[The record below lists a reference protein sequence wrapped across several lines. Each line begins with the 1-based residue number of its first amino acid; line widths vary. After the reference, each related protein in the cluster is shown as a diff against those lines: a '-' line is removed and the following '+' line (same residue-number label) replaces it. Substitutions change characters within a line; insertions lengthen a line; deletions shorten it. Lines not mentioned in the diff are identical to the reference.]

1 MASAGNDDDD
11 NNGILLCSMSDA
23 RNDDLDHDDDDIDS
37 SSSCCA
43 QCLLLGLE
51 PFGKMSHAP
60 LLSPS
65 LGCYIINIIIII
77 IVIIPI
83 VIIIIITTLMSIFT
97 RGAFSSRQLFLL
109 NSGFFIFPPLLLMKE
124 SRWWS
129 SISSRGRNHFHD
141 HYQAI
146 EYQNHKVL
154 YQVAERLYRAV
165 TRVPYT
171 ARCWSALFFC
181 SWICKMHLLKEKIK
195 DWSLLEGD
203 RGGGWGKR
211 SRGEIHILTK
221 CWGEY

>member
-23 RNDDLDHDDDDIDS
+23 RNDDLDHDDDDIDIDIDS

-65 LGCYIINIIIII
+65 LGCYIINIIII
-77 IVIIPI
+77 VIIPI
-83 VIIIIITTLMSIFT
+83 VIIIIITTLMAIFT

-109 NSGFFIFPPLLLMKE
+109 NSGFFIFPPRLLMKE

-129 SISSRGRNHFHD
+129 SISSRGRNHIHVEYYLFLLQLKAVFLNLVYFADEHF
-141 HYQAI
+141 QA
-146 EYQNHKVL
+146 N
-154 YQVAERLYRAV
+154 RL
-165 TRVPYT
+165 
-171 ARCWSALFFC
+171 L
-181 SWICKMHLLKEKIK
+181 IK
-195 DWSLLEGD
+195 YW
-203 RGGGWGKR
+203 W
-211 SRGEIHILTK
+211 
-221 CWGEY
+221 

>member
-1 MASAGNDDDD
+1 MLMVMISSLPGGNDDDD

-83 VIIIIITTLMSIFT
+83 VIIIIIHHPD
-97 RGAFSSRQLFLL
+97 G
-109 NSGFFIFPPLLLMKE
+109 
-124 SRWWS
+124 
-129 SISSRGRNHFHD
+129 H
-141 HYQAI
+141 
-146 EYQNHKVL
+146 L
-154 YQVAERLYRAV
+154 YQGCVQFTTVVSAQFWLLHIPPSIANERIQVMIVNIITRAQS
-165 TRVPYT
+165 Y
-171 ARCWSALFFC
+171 S
-181 SWICKMHLLKEKIK
+181 
-195 DWSLLEGD
+195 
-203 RGGGWGKR
+203 
-211 SRGEIHILTK
+211 
-221 CWGEY
+221 

>member
-1 MASAGNDDDD
+1 MISSLH
-11 NNGILLCSMSDA
+11 LLCSILQWLVLAMMTMITMA
-23 RNDDLDHDDDDIDS
+23 FCYAQCLMLPMDHDDDDIDS

-83 VIIIIITTLMSIFT
+83 VIIIIITTLIAIFT

-124 SRWWS
+124 SR
-129 SISSRGRNHFHD
+129 
-141 HYQAI
+141 
-146 EYQNHKVL
+146 
-154 YQVAERLYRAV
+154 
-165 TRVPYT
+165 
-171 ARCWSALFFC
+171 
-181 SWICKMHLLKEKIK
+181 
-195 DWSLLEGD
+195 
-203 RGGGWGKR
+203 
-211 SRGEIHILTK
+211 
-221 CWGEY
+221 